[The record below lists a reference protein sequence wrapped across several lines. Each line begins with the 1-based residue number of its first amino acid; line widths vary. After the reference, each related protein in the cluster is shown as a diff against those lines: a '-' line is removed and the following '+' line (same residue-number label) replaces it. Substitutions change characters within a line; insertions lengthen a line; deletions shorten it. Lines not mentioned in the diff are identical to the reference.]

1 MKPLIAIASLVALS
15 ACVDP
20 TAPQPQYN
28 PAMAKVRQ
36 ACDAGDVEACKV
48 IVQAQQRPAPA
59 PYPPV
64 QIIQPLAPMPPMR
77 GTSQT
82 TVRCQ
87 PGFYGTGQV
96 TCTTY

>member
-36 ACDAGDVEACKV
+36 ACDAGDVDACKV
-48 IVQAQQRPAPA
+48 IVQAQQRPAPR
-59 PYPPV
+59 PYQPV
-64 QIIQPLAPMPPMR
+64 QLVQPVTYWPAMTGP
-77 GTSQT
+77 T
-82 TVRCQ
+82 TTNCRNN
-87 PGFYGTGQV
+87 FGQV